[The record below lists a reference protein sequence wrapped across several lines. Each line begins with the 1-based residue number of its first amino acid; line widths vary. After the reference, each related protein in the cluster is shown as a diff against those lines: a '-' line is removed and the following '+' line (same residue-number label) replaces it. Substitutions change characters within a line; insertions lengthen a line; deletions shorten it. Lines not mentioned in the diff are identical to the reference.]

1 MIEFKKIEKEDI
13 FKSDFLNM
21 NQNNKLS
28 FSLGKTAIL
37 YGPNG
42 TGKTS
47 LSKVFNLEENTDLIL
62 KFENREYTKEDIK
75 NNDFFY
81 IISDQ
86 NSRNIVRGKEEDFF
100 LGTDIKKEYELKE
113 QIERDEKVL
122 LDSCNENIREIFLL
136 TRVGDELII
145 KSREINEILY
155 RNLRELC
162 KARGRIELDVK
173 QFVNDFSSLNKV
185 EVDSSYDI
193 NKYKY
198 LKEKYNDK
206 LLKQI
211 EKLDVS
217 KLKKEEKIKQIDE
230 NEDAIKILEKYSYK
244 NHECVVCE
252 NEIERTKILNK
263 KNQNLQEITK
273 SLSSFA
279 KDVLNN
285 ILTKIDDENDPFELK
300 NKIGKALEEGNITY
314 INELKSEIEKY
325 INIFYNEITN
335 MLIDKVSSLKLLD
348 KYNKYEEMLSKNPEI
363 NDEDFLLVQTLISEN
378 IGKNIE
384 FIRTENNTK
393 IKLRLG
399 DQDLLGVE
407 REKLYLSTGE
417 QNFISLS
424 FELLQAKN
432 RKEKILVIDD
442 PISSFDSI
450 YKNKI
455 IFLLKKLIQGK
466 RQILLTHN
474 LDLVKLMEYQ
484 QNNTYQ
490 MYIFN
495 NIDGEENGFI
505 EINEKE
511 KKLLLK
517 IKDLLELL
525 SQNIF
530 SEIIDEKIFLISI
543 IPFMRG
549 YSQIIYNKQ
558 VEVELTKLMHGYTT
572 EEVNISEIY
581 RKLFLDKNG
590 QNTQHLI
597 KAEHKLKVSDILSLN
612 IDSIEILKD
621 STEYKL
627 LNKTLKHSLTYLYL
641 RLITEKTLVDK
652 YQITINSNVYMLS
665 QIIIKAFPNSKD
677 KVDKNNMLNRVFF
690 LSRKTLLN
698 DFNHFEGNLSIFQP
712 AIDITDSALKLEK
725 DSILKKLDEL

>member
-13 FKSDFLNM
+13 FKSDFVNM
-21 NQNNKLS
+21 NKNNKLL
-28 FSLGKTAIL
+28 FNLGKTAIL

-62 KFENREYTKEDIK
+62 NFENKEYTKEDIK

-81 IISDQ
+81 VISDQ
-86 NSRNIVRGKEEDFF
+86 NSRNIVKGKEEDFF
-100 LGTDIKKEYELKE
+100 LGTDIKKEYDLKE
-113 QIERDEKVL
+113 QIERDERAL
-122 LDSCNENIREIFLL
+122 LDSCNENIRSIFLL
-136 TRVGDELII
+136 TKVGDELIVECR
-145 KSREINEILY
+145 SSNDILY

-162 KARGRIELDVK
+162 KARGKIELNIK
-173 QFVNDFSSLNKV
+173 EFVTDFSKLKKI
-185 EVDSSYDI
+185 EIDSDYDS

-198 LKEKYNDK
+198 LKENYNEK
-206 LLKQI
+206 VLKQI

-217 KLKKEEKIKQIDE
+217 KLKREEKIKQIDE
-230 NEDAIKILEKYSYK
+230 NEDAIKILKKYSYK
-244 NHECVVCE
+244 AHECIICE
-252 NEIERTKILNK
+252 NDIERTEILSK
-263 KNQNLQEITK
+263 KNKNLQEINK
-273 SLSSFA
+273 SLSPFA

-285 ILTKIDDENDPFELK
+285 ILTKISDENDSFELK
-300 NKIGKALEEGNITY
+300 SKIGKALEEGNVIY
-314 INELKSEIEKY
+314 ISELKAEIEKY
-325 INIFYNEITN
+325 KKIFYSEITN
-335 MLIDKVSSLKLLD
+335 MLIDKVLSSELLE
-348 KYNKYEEMLSKNPEI
+348 KYIKYEKMLSKNPEI
-363 NDEDFLLVQTLISEN
+363 NDEDFLLVQTLILEN

-384 FIRTENNTK
+384 FVRTEGNTK
-393 IKLRLG
+393 IKLKLG
-399 DQDLLGVE
+399 EQNLLGVE
-407 REKLYLSTGE
+407 REKLFLSTGE

-432 RKEKILVIDD
+432 RRDKVLVIDD

-455 IFLLKKLIQGK
+455 IFLLKRLIQNK

-517 IKDLLELL
+517 IKDLLKLL
-525 SQNIF
+525 SQGIF

-549 YSQIIYNKQ
+549 YSQIVYNKQ
-558 VEVELTKLMHGYTT
+558 AEDELTKLMHGYMTD
-572 EEVNISEIY
+572 EVNISEIY

-597 KAEHKLKVSDILSLN
+597 KKEHKIKVSDILSLN
-612 IDSIEILKD
+612 IDNIEIFKD
-621 STEYKL
+621 CTEYKL

-641 RLITEKTLVDK
+641 RLISEKVLVDK
-652 YQITINSNVYMLS
+652 YKITINSHVYMLS
-665 QIIIKAFPNSKD
+665 QIIMKAFPNSKD
-677 KVDKNNMLNRVFF
+677 RTDKDNMLNRVFF

-712 AIDITDSALKLEK
+712 AIDITDSALKVEK
-725 DSILKKLDEL
+725 DSILKKLNEL